1 MRLLNRCWPPMWP
14 LIIVECAFGDRPFL
28 FTQDGNWQ
36 HVRVRTWDELWIKEN
51 LFNLGVRRAETDY
64 IAFLDG
70 DIHFTRDDW
79 AEETVEQ
86 LQHYMVVQ
94 PWSYA
99 VNLGPNR
106 DATTRHSSFCYDWV
120 TKGCA
125 MYKPERI
132 GYAPHIGPDFYWHP
146 GLAWAWRR
154 EALDAVGGL
163 LEVDILGGGDL
174 HMAKCL
180 IGQYGETFVNFGTS
194 DPRDVATGY
203 RTAVSA
209 WQDRCST
216 FIKKDIG
223 YWNGTITH
231 HWHGPVWARYYE
243 TKWKIVTSN
252 KYDPLLH
259 LQHSSQGRPRMDPPG
274 QPAIQGRRAQ
284 LLSSQERG
292 RTFISKMAVPSHP
305 AAQLGDS
312 YSEVS
317 FVSKPNPDPTE
328 RTEAQ
333 LHRQVNGLHEKLSLP
348 LMRCGNL
355 IFERIDG
362 KVGTLVATL
371 DGNRNSTNSKLEG
384 VEKQFLELDVRTER
398 NAALA
403 KEAVAAALQA
413 QKESVGAQNN
423 AIAQSNE
430 KMETSFTK
438 QIDQQA
444 ASIKALE
451 KTGDDKVDDLK
462 DRMASLDSR
471 IQAIE
476 SRKEGV
482 VEQRIGTILNISMV
496 IAAIGIIAGIAIAVM
511 SHH

>member
-1 MRLLNRCWPPMWP
+1 
-14 LIIVECAFGDRPFL
+14 
-28 FTQDGNWQ
+28 
-36 HVRVRTWDELWIKEN
+36 
-51 LFNLGVRRAETDY
+51 
-64 IAFLDG
+64 
-70 DIHFTRDDW
+70 
-79 AEETVEQ
+79 
-86 LQHYMVVQ
+86 
-94 PWSYA
+94 
-99 VNLGPNR
+99 
-106 DATTRHSSFCYDWV
+106 
-120 TKGCA
+120 
-125 MYKPERI
+125 
-132 GYAPHIGPDFYWHP
+132 
-146 GLAWAWRR
+146 
-154 EALDAVGGL
+154 
-163 LEVDILGGGDL
+163 
-174 HMAKCL
+174 
-180 IGQYGETFVNFGTS
+180 
-194 DPRDVATGY
+194 
-203 RTAVSA
+203 
-209 WQDRCST
+209 
-216 FIKKDIG
+216 
-223 YWNGTITH
+223 
-231 HWHGPVWARYYE
+231 
-243 TKWKIVTSN
+243 
-252 KYDPLLH
+252 
-259 LQHSSQGRPRMDPPG
+259 
-274 QPAIQGRRAQ
+274 
-284 LLSSQERG
+284 
-292 RTFISKMAVPSHP
+292 MAVPIPGGQSE
-305 AAQLGDS
+305 S

-333 LHRQVNGLHEKLSLP
+333 LHRQIGSLHEKLSLAIES
-348 LMRCGNL
+348 LHHL

-362 KVGTLVATL
+362 KVGTLLAMME
-371 DGNRNSTNSKLEG
+371 GNKSSTNSKLEG

-482 VEQRIGTILNISMV
+482 VEQRIGTSSNISLI
-496 IAAIGIIAGIAIAVM
+496 IAAIGIVAGVAIAVL